1 MPLSALASGESPSRN
16 GDPELCSGLP
26 QAGPQLSPSAGC
38 LVRRRDFTPGTRGPL
53 VRHLSA
59 TVCGGWFGL
68 ASRPRWRGAEAE
80 STERG
85 RPQADLVSTFLP
97 CQARL
102 WEAGGLATLGTS
114 WVVVRPEWTF
124 LCRFKPCL
132 VDLAVTHTYLLPG
145 RLL

>member
-1 MPLSALASGESPSRN
+1 M
-16 GDPELCSGLP
+16 
-26 QAGPQLSPSAGC
+26 
-38 LVRRRDFTPGTRGPL
+38 PGTRGPL

-59 TVCGGWFGL
+59 TVCSGWFGP

-80 STERG
+80 STEPG

-114 WVVVRPEWTF
+114 ESDPHLLGGCEAR
-124 LCRFKPCL
+124 
-132 VDLAVTHTYLLPG
+132 VDFPVQVQTLPG
-145 RLL
+145 GLGCYSHLPASR